1 MGDPGRQGSEYCL
14 SKWLS
19 AFWSKMIKLKLNLF
33 AEFRITNDDIF
44 TVWILDSGF
53 HVLDSVIR
61 VLNSEFF
68 VSRTWILDVI
78 VKGIPESLSCI
89 SDSKAQFSGS
99 YKQNFQIPL
108 HWALPSFVA
117 CVAGAWKKWAQKRT
131 GAREGDTRVSLA
143 RPFFLAPA
151 RQATSLASCL
161 PIDNPAVTILS
172 GIIFKT
178 YSRGIPQIPTLWQTS
193 LSWLNRLLEF

>member
-68 VSRTWILDVI
+68 VSGTWILDVI
-78 VKGIPESLSCI
+78 GDSGVLEMYFGFQSPVFRILQAKFPDSGI
-89 SDSKAQFSGS
+89 
-99 YKQNFQIPL
+99 QIPL

-117 CVAGAWKKWAQKRT
+117 CLAGAWKERAQKRT
-131 GAREGDTRVSLA
+131 GAREGDTRVS
-143 RPFFLAPA
+143 FAPT
-151 RQATSLASCL
+151 TS
-161 PIDNPAVTILS
+161 
-172 GIIFKT
+172 
-178 YSRGIPQIPTLWQTS
+178 Y
-193 LSWLNRLLEF
+193 LLCPMLTHR